1 MRNLLLLLLMVL
13 TATAC
18 EGDYTIVNQDPGET
32 IYVEVEVEIPSEPEY
47 IFGDVWVDSFEQPY
61 SVNGVDIVWLIDKS
75 CSMIDDAPAIV
86 SGIEQMMNSLPPT
99 GWRLGITTTSHIDSI
114 SASEFPLVPGDDIQD
129 AWDAYAASGDNAR
142 EGGFDSIY
150 AYIQENEYNQT
161 WLRYDAALLI
171 VFVSDEEEQSQEY
184 FTFDQTGLGNFINW
198 AGSVRQSVYLASIV
212 NIHETENECGYTV
225 NTIDV
230 GHRYIDA
237 TNAFNGVVVDIC
249 AEDWAPGVTEAS
261 TQTAPHEEWPL
272 TYIPAPGT
280 VRVFKDGQ
288 LADPAEWVYNTVFN
302 KVEFLII
309 PNEGSLVEIGYV
321 IDPHY
326 TGDDDDS
333 AE

>member
-1 MRNLLLLLLMVL
+1 
-13 TATAC
+13 
-18 EGDYTIVNQDPGET
+18 
-32 IYVEVEVEIPSEPEY
+32 
-47 IFGDVWVDSFEQPY
+47 
-61 SVNGVDIVWLIDKS
+61 
-75 CSMIDDAPAIV
+75 
-86 SGIEQMMNSLPPT
+86 MMNSLPPS
-99 GWRLGITTTSHIDSI
+99 GWRLGITSTSYVDST
-114 SASEFPLVPGDDIQD
+114 SAAEFPLVPGDDIQD
-129 AWDAYAASGDNAR
+129 AWDAYAASGNGHR

-150 AYIQENEYNQT
+150 AYIEENEYNQT
-161 WLRYDAALLI
+161 WLRNDAALLI

-184 FTFDQTGLGNFINW
+184 FTSDQAGLNNFISW
-198 AGSVRQSVYLASIV
+198 ASAVRQSVYVASIV
-212 NIHETENECGYTV
+212 NVHETENECGYAV

-261 TQTAPHEEWPL
+261 TQIEPYEEWPL

-280 VRVFKDGQ
+280 ISVFKDGQ
-288 LADPAEWVYNTVFN
+288 LADPTEWVYNIIFN
-302 KVEFLII
+302 KVEFLVI